1 MWKVEEVHI
10 STNFSQIYWG
20 YSLVQEKQ
28 TLFAIRSF
36 KNQNYIIS
44 NYTTVIQSTI

>member
-10 STNFSQIYWG
+10 STNFSQIHWG

-36 KNQNYIIS
+36 KNQNYIII